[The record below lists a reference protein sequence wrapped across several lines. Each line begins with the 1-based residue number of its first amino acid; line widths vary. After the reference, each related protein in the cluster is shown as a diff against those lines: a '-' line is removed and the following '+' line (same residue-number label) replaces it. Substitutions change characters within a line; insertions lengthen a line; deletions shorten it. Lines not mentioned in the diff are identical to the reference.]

1 MLKYS
6 KDKSEANTGMKLWLK
21 MYTMAKDGCY
31 GKMVLWQKMNAEA
44 MLLCR

>member
-1 MLKYS
+1 MLKNS

-21 MYTMAKDGCY
+21 MDAMAKY
-31 GKMVLWQKMNAEA
+31 SMVLWQKMNAEA